1 MSKAKYDP
9 YRNTYSIKYDNPNTP
24 EYWKQGIGRIR
35 AIPEVPVNEG
45 VFDNTFDETFN

>member
-24 EYWKQGIGRIR
+24 HYWKQGIGRIR
-35 AIPEVPVNEG
+35 AIPIAEGAG
-45 VFDNTFDETFN
+45 VFDNTFDITFE